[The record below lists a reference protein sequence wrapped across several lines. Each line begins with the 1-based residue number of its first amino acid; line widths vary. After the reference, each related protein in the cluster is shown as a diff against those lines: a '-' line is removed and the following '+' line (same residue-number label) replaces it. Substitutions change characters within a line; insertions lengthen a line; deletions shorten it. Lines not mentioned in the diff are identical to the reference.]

1 MEVLSGILLTG
12 VILGIIGYLLREA
25 LGDQAGDVFR
35 KYAETSPE
43 AINDNMVGEIA
54 QVVDFKDGAEHMK
67 VRIRGERWNANLI
80 SGRGLVAGSEVR
92 VIAVNGLV
100 LDVEECLDEHASAAR
115 GTVEGT
121 RT

>member
-80 SGRGLVAGSEVR
+80 GGRGLA
-92 VIAVNGLV
+92 AVG
-100 LDVEECLDEHASAAR
+100 DDDDA
-115 GTVEGT
+115 GT
-121 RT
+121 REPAHLLTDDARRGRV

>member
-25 LGDQAGDVFR
+25 LGGQAGETIR
-35 KYAETSPE
+35 RYAETSPE

-80 SGRGLVAGSEVR
+80 GGRGLAVGAEVR
-92 VIAVNGLV
+92 VMAVNGLV
-100 LDVEECLDEHASAAR
+100 LDVEECVDE
-115 GTVEGT
+115 
-121 RT
+121 